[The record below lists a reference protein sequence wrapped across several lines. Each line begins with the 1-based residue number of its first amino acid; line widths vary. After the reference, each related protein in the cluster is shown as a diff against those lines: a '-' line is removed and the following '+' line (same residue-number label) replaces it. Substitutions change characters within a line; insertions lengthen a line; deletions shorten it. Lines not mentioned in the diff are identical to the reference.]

1 MATPNNKK
9 RTVSETPLWKLA
21 IRFMIPLVFL
31 LPILFTAA
39 ELFRNGNLTAISRSF
54 EDGSWLTFVAIR
66 ICIIIGYGF
75 VMAFLTKSKAKNTL

>member
-1 MATPNNKK
+1 MAPSNNKK
-9 RTVSETPLWKLA
+9 KTIVQTPLWKLA

-39 ELFRNGNLTAISRSF
+39 EFFRSGNLNAISKSF

-75 VMAFLTKSKAKNTL
+75 IMAFLTKNKAKNTL